1 MQQHSDF
8 ADGIPF
14 VGSGCTYDLSM
25 GFVFSFGGFG
35 TFFNG
40 AAIHQLTQPIY
51 CNTDESSQQQQR
63 HHSDVMALSCAELE
77 KNTIGELDVFQ
88 NGDSAFDIF
97 YKYSGTRQFCLH
109 SDWALGYMVSH
120 FLHKHIS
127 ALNPRCRGRK
137 CDLESITCHNHGPK
151 EMESFLQSHLSALS
165 HR

>member
-97 YKYSGTRQFCLH
+97 YKYSATRQFCLH

-120 FLHKHIS
+120 YMHKHIS
-127 ALNPRCRGRK
+127 ALTPRRCKGQK
-137 CDLESITCHNHGPK
+137 CDLESITCHNHGPE
-151 EMESFLQSHLSALS
+151 EMESFVQSHLSK
-165 HR
+165 